1 MLARPRFYASVTC
14 AFVAKNRVVLEG
26 FRFLPALP
34 YLTPCHTL
42 ITSQS
47 AAKSRMPCL
56 MLARVNEL
64 LGVGTSSVSSV
75 DIDALARAVIRGV
88 YGKGVFL

>member
-1 MLARPRFYASVTC
+1 
-14 AFVAKNRVVLEG
+14 
-26 FRFLPALP
+26 
-34 YLTPCHTL
+34 
-42 ITSQS
+42 
-47 AAKSRMPCL
+47 MPCL

-75 DIDALARAVIRGV
+75 DIDALARAAIRGV